1 MRRVILR
8 SLVVSLAGML
18 PLIAQNQN
26 SQGDDQGGVL
36 IPGSSIENPGD
47 QGKNSHTNH
56 LIHFRGN
63 PHGTTPSGFSPS
75 QLATAYGLGTSMT
88 LGLGKTIAIVDAYDY
103 PTAEND
109 LNVFSSWWRLPA
121 CTTNNGCF
129 KLVYAT
135 KQPKANCG
143 WAQEAALDIEWAHAM
158 APDAK
163 IVLVEAASNSN
174 ADLFAAVDI
183 ATRAVVAGGGG
194 AVSMSWGGSESS
206 GETVYETHFNGGS
219 NGGSNVIYFAASG
232 DAGGKTIYPGT
243 SPYVVSAGG
252 TSLKLN
258 PDYTIQSEMGWSGSG
273 GGTSPYFGRPSYQD
287 NIISIVGTQ
296 RGVPDFSFVADP
308 YTGVSVY
315 DSTRCTGMEGW
326 MVFGG
331 TSVSSPSL
339 AGIVTAAHP
348 ASSTTSELGNIYSGL
363 GNPDYFNDITSGT
376 AGMYSATKGWDFVTG
391 VGSNN
396 GLFGK

>member
-1 MRRVILR
+1 MRRVILWL
-8 SLVVSLAGML
+8 LVVSLAGML
-18 PLIAQNQN
+18 PLLAQNQN

-56 LIHFRGN
+56 VIHFSGK
-63 PHGTTPSGFSPS
+63 PQGATPSGFSPS
-75 QLATAYGLGTSMT
+75 QLATAYGLGTSMI
-88 LGLGKTIAIVDAYDY
+88 LGSRRTIAIVDAYDY

-109 LNVFSSWWRLPA
+109 LNVFSSQWGLPP
-121 CTTNNGCF
+121 CTTKNGCF

-135 KQPKANCG
+135 GKQPKANCG

-158 APDAK
+158 APGAK

-183 ATRAVVAGGGG
+183 ATQAVVAGGDGV
-194 AVSMSWGGSESS
+194 VSMSWGGSESS
-206 GETVYETHFNGGS
+206 SETLYETHFNGS
-219 NGGSNVIYFAASG
+219 ANVIYFAASG
-232 DAGGKTIYPGT
+232 DTGGKMIYPGT

-258 PDYTIQSEMGWSGSG
+258 SNNQILSETGWSGSG
-273 GGTSPYFGRPSYQD
+273 GGTSPYFHRPDYQ
-287 NIISIVGTQ
+287 NSISSIVGTQ

-315 DSTRCTGMEGW
+315 DSTRCTGMQGW

-339 AGIVTAAHP
+339 AGIVTAASP

-363 GNPDYFNDITSGT
+363 GNANDFNDITSGT
-376 AGMYSATKGWDFVTG
+376 AGQYSATKGWDFVTG

-396 GLFGK
+396 GLLGK